1 MDDADPVL
9 RFFESLG
16 RAFRPKVELARDV
29 ELGLLALV
37 LFLLLLFFSRP
48 LRRRIA
54 RARRFRALLDERG
67 LGPEDRRQV
76 EEMAEQAGTDPL
88 SVVERRE
95 EFERATARALQQR
108 ARSETPPLVHRLRH
122 AFFELVPQSA
132 PLLSSRELAPGAL
145 VLVGELPARVTAVTE
160 EVLAVALQG
169 DPKLAPGD
177 TAGVAL
183 SRGRE
188 ARYRLRCPV
197 RSVERA
203 SPDGFIV
210 QLLHDEAP
218 ERIQARAAVRVP
230 VHAGVGLTRLS
241 GESGEEEEAALL
253 GELVDISNGG
263 MLVVTRAPVLPG
275 ERFLLSF
282 AAGGERFERV
292 RAELL
297 RVEPLPAGG
306 CRAHLAFRALE
317 PAVRDHLATAVARL
331 DLRSQAER
339 KFGPEG

>member
-1 MDDADPVL
+1 MADADPVL

-67 LGPEDRRQV
+67 LGRADRRQV
-76 EEMAEQAGTDPL
+76 EEIADEAGTDPL

-95 EFERATARALQQR
+95 EFERATARALQRPGQ
-108 ARSETPPLVHRLRH
+108 AGTPPLVHRLRH
-122 AFFELVPQSA
+122 AFFDLVPQSA
-132 PLLSSRELAPGAL
+132 PLLSSRELHPGAL
-145 VLVGELPARVTAVTE
+145 LAVGALPARVTAVTE

-169 DPKLAPGD
+169 DPHLAPGD
-177 TAGVAL
+177 TASVAL

-188 ARYRLRCPV
+188 ARYQLRCQV
-197 RSVERA
+197 RSVEQA

-210 QLLHDEAP
+210 QLQHDEAP

-230 VHAGVGLTRLS
+230 VHTGVGLTRLAP
-241 GESGEEEEAALL
+241 GGAGEEEAALL
-253 GELVDISNGG
+253 GELVDLSNGG
-263 MLVVTRAPVLPG
+263 ALVATRARVSPG
-275 ERFLLSF
+275 EHFFLSF
-282 AAGGERFERV
+282 SAGGARFEKV
-292 RAELL
+292 RADLL
-297 RVEPLPAGG
+297 WVEPLPSGG
-306 CRAHLAFRALE
+306 CHAHLAFGALE
-317 PAVRDHLATAVARL
+317 PAVGSRLEAAVATL
-331 DLRSQAER
+331 DLRRQAER